1 MNPPKKLT
9 SQQKTGEQQ
18 ELTAQTQTQAQ
29 GQIEFQNVEDLL
41 RDDALNT
48 QVPESIAARLQ
59 HSLDQN
65 PPPPRSWWRRL
76 FGG

>member
-29 GQIEFQNVEDLL
+29 RQIEFQNVEDLL
-41 RDDALNT
+41 RHDALNT
-48 QVPESIAARLQ
+48 PVPESIADRLQ